1 MEPNVP
7 GWLANRPAPRLIYVS
22 CDPATLV
29 RDLATLAKTYVVREA
44 TLFDMFP
51 RTARFETLV
60 VLEKRR
66 DASAGGAKA

>member
-1 MEPNVP
+1 
-7 GWLANRPAPRLIYVS
+7 VS